1 MHSLYKGWVLLGE
14 RSGTI
19 TQWIKGISCTF
30 GYYPI
35 TQRLVNERLD
45 IFHKRRQT
53 ASAID

>member
-53 ASAID
+53 ASAVD